1 MGLFIG
7 AVGFGAFLAAISLA
21 AQRSRAR
28 QVDRRLA
35 IIAGLGAIGFGFSHW
50 IWLSFILLMMEGFG
64 MFMVGATCNTIMQTI
79 VDEEKRSR
87 VLSYYAMFFVGSSP
101 IGHYFGGWLADSIG
115 APLTFVVGGV
125 ICRSRHRVHAAAR
138 YFPGAPAQAYIARGI
153 MPSARRHWRSQS
165 MTTLAG
171 KTLFHHPARAA
182 SAADRIRAARD
193 RANVVV
199 AAKTAE
205 PHPKLSGTIHTVAEE
220 IEKAGGK
227 ALPIQLD
234 VRDDAA
240 IAAAIEQTVKKF
252 GGLDILVNNAGAI
265 SLTPTLATPAR
276 RFDLMMT
283 VNARATFL
291 CSQAAI
297 AHLKKS
303 KNAHILTLSPP
314 LGMKAKWFAGHV
326 AYTMSKYGMSMC
338 TLGMAEEFKGDGI
351 AVNSLWPRTTIA
363 TAAVEVHFPEAILR
377 ASRTA
382 AIMADAAHVDPHQRR
397 ARRHRQLLHRRG
409 SAEEG
414 G

>member
-1 MGLFIG
+1 
-7 AVGFGAFLAAISLA
+7 
-21 AQRSRAR
+21 
-28 QVDRRLA
+28 
-35 IIAGLGAIGFGFSHW
+35 
-50 IWLSFILLMMEGFG
+50 
-64 MFMVGATCNTIMQTI
+64 
-79 VDEEKRSR
+79 
-87 VLSYYAMFFVGSSP
+87 
-101 IGHYFGGWLADSIG
+101 
-115 APLTFVVGGV
+115 
-125 ICRSRHRVHAAAR
+125 
-138 YFPGAPAQAYIARGI
+138 
-153 MPSARRHWRSQS
+153 

-171 KTLFHHPARAA
+171 KTLFITGGSRGIGREIA
-182 SAADRIRAARD
+182 IRAARD
-193 RANVVV
+193 GANVVV

-205 PHPKLSGTIHTVAEE
+205 PHPKLPGTIHTVAEE

-240 IAAAIEQTVKKF
+240 IAAAIEQTVKTF
-252 GGLDILVNNAGAI
+252 GGLDILVNNASAI

-314 LGMKAKWFAGHV
+314 LAMKAKWFAGHV

-363 TAAVEVHFPEAILR
+363 TAAVEVHFPEAILK

-382 AIMADAAHVDPHQRR
+382 AIMADAAHVILTSDAR
-397 ARRHRQLLHRRG
+397 ANTG
-409 SAEEG
+409 NFYIDEEVLKKAG
-414 G
+414 TKNFDRYAVTPGVPLFQDLFVE